1 LLTPTKKAT
10 PGPGTEND
18 SLQFGQGRFD
28 LPLRFGV
35 LSDLYLLGRFKFL
48 DHQGIIQRGKAAL
61 SPYTIFKGAF

>member
-1 LLTPTKKAT
+1 MTHFNLGRADLTCP
-10 PGPGTEND
+10 
-18 SLQFGQGRFD
+18 SV
-28 LPLRFGV
+28 FGV